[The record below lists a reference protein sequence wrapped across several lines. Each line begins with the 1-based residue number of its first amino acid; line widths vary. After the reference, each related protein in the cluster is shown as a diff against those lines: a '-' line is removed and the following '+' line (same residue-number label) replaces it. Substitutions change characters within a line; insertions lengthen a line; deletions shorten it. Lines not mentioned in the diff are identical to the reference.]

1 MGSYSFGALKLHP
14 ADRKIFISGQAV
26 ALGTR
31 AFDLLLMLVEQRD
44 RVVSTRELMNTIWPG
59 LVVEENNL
67 RQQVSAL
74 RKVLGAHAILT
85 IPARGYRFGLG
96 LDADPQTP
104 EKTVSEQQE
113 PPASP
118 EPGATATDGR
128 PSIAVLPFVNMSE
141 DAAQDYFSDGIT
153 QDIITRLSRY
163 RWLHVLA
170 RNTTQAYKGL
180 SLDAHRIA
188 TDLRVSYLVAGSVR
202 RSGNR
207 IRVTAELVDASTGEH
222 KWAQHYDREVGD
234 IFAVQDQIT
243 DSVVAQLEPQIGLAE
258 RQKVVRLKPADLQAW
273 DCYHLGVAHFFRFT
287 APANLEAQRLFQRS
301 RQMDPQ
307 FGEAH
312 AWWAY
317 AMVLGMVYWDTAPTR
332 ELLDQALAASMRAL
346 ELDDGNAVFYM
357 LKARVQL
364 ARCEY
369 GSALIENQLA
379 LRLNPTLAPAHC
391 GLGDTLAYLERYDEA
406 IVKFE
411 KALELSPRDPQRWA
425 FLTYGALAMIFK
437 RDFER
442 ALKWAT
448 EAAELPNHQYWTT
461 AHQAVALAY
470 LGRQQEARACAAQ
483 LLAHHPRFTCSFARG
498 KLFYLKQ
505 PSQLRMYLEGLE
517 TAGIPLEDRELRTTT

>member
-1 MGSYSFGALKLHP
+1 MRSYSFGHLEVHP
-14 ADRKIFISGQAV
+14 ADRKIFVSGQAV

-31 AFDLLLMLVEQRD
+31 AFDLLLTLIEHRD
-44 RVVSTRELMNTIWPG
+44 RVMSTRELMNAIWPG

-74 RKVLGAHAILT
+74 RKSLGAQAILT

-96 LDADPQTP
+96 QDDVA
-104 EKTVSEQQE
+104 QE
-113 PPASP
+113 PEETALEQNGSAGPP
-118 EPGATATDGR
+118 GPGAMATDGR
-128 PSIAVLPFVNMSE
+128 PSVAVLPFVNMSE
-141 DAAQDYFSDGIT
+141 EASQDYFSDGIT

-163 RWLHVLA
+163 RWLHVVA

-180 SLDAHRIA
+180 SLDARRIA

-207 IRVTAELVDASTGEH
+207 IRVTAELVDAHTGEH
-222 KWAQHYDREVGD
+222 KWAQHYDREVKD
-234 IFAVQDQIT
+234 IFAVQDEIT

-258 RQKVVRLKPADLQAW
+258 RQKVVHIKPADLQAW
-273 DCYHLGVAHFFRFT
+273 DCYHLGVAQFFRFT
-287 APANLEAQRLFQRS
+287 AQANLEAQRLFQRS
-301 RQMDPQ
+301 REMDPE

-317 AMVLGMVYWDTAPTR
+317 AMVLGMVYWDTEPTR
-332 ELLDQALAASMRAL
+332 ELLDEALAASKRAL

-369 GSALIENQLA
+369 GSALIENEFA
-379 LRLNPTLAPAHC
+379 LRLNPTLATAHC

-406 IVKFE
+406 IGKFE

-442 ALKWAT
+442 ALQWAT

-470 LGRQQEARACAAQ
+470 LGRQDEARACAAQ
-483 LLAHHPRFTCSFARG
+483 LLARHPRFTCSFARV

-505 PSQLRMYLEGLE
+505 PGQLQMYLAGLE
-517 TAGIPLEDRELRTTT
+517 KAGIPLDGQELRAGT

>member
-1 MGSYSFGALKLHP
+1 MRTLSFGTLAVQP
-14 ADRKIFISGQAV
+14 ADRQIFVSGQPV

-44 RVVSTRELMNTIWPG
+44 RVVSTRELMNSIWPG

-74 RKVLGAHAILT
+74 RKAIGAHAILT
-85 IPARGYRFGLG
+85 IPARGYRFGLAA
-96 LDADPQTP
+96 DADPDGLQEAVP
-104 EKTVSEQQE
+104 EQPVPHAPQAGA
-113 PPASP
+113 AST
-118 EPGATATDGR
+118 GGR
-128 PSIAVLPFVNMSE
+128 PSIAVLPFVNMSD

-180 SLDAHRIA
+180 SLDARRIA

-202 RSGNR
+202 RSGSR
-207 IRVTAELVDASTGEH
+207 IRVTAELVDAGTGEH
-222 KWAQHYDREVGD
+222 RWAQHYDRELED
-234 IFAVQDQIT
+234 IFAVQDEIT

-258 RQKVVRLKPADLQAW
+258 RQKVVHLKPTDLQAW
-273 DCYHLGVAHFFRFT
+273 DCYHLGVAQFFRFT
-287 APANLEAQRLFQRS
+287 AQANLEARRLFQRS
-301 RQMDPQ
+301 REMDPL

-317 AMVLGMVYWDTAPTR
+317 AMVLGMVYWDTDPTR
-332 ELLDQALAASMRAL
+332 ELLDEALAASKRAL

-357 LKARVQL
+357 LKARVQV

-369 GSALIENQLA
+369 GSALIENEFA
-379 LRLNPTLAPAHC
+379 LRLNSSLAPAHC

-406 IVKFE
+406 IVRFE

-425 FLTYGALAMIFK
+425 FLTYGALALIFK
-437 RDFER
+437 RDFEH
-442 ALKWAT
+442 AFQWAT
-448 EAAELPNHQYWTT
+448 EAAELPNHQYWTV

-470 LGRQQEARACAAQ
+470 LGRQAEARACAAQ
-483 LLAHHPRFTCSFARG
+483 LLARQPGFTRSFARR

-505 PSQLRMYLEGLE
+505 PSQLRMYLSGLE
-517 TAGIPLEDRELRTTT
+517 TAGIPLEDRKLRAAP